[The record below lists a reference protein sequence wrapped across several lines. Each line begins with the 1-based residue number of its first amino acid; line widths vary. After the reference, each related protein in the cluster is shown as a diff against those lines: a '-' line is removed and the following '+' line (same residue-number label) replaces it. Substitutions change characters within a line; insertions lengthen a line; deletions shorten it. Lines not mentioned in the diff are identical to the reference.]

1 MSQEK
6 VAKYKEQKANRKEIM
21 KKEKR
26 ARIFRNSVAGVVLVA
41 VIGWLGY
48 SAVDF
53 YIDSLPREEV
63 DVDYTAISDYQDS
76 IMDETVIT
84 Y

>member
-6 VAKYKEQKANRKEIM
+6 VERYKEQKANRKEIM

-26 ARIFRNSVAGVVLVA
+26 ARVIRNSVAAVMLVA
-41 VIGWLGY
+41 VVGWIGY

-53 YIDSLPREEV
+53 YLDNLPREEV
-63 DVDYTAISDYQDS
+63 EVDYSALSDYEDALYS
-76 IMDETVIT
+76 DES
-84 Y
+84 

>member
-6 VAKYKEQKANRKEIM
+6 VERYKEQKANRKEIM

-26 ARIFRNSVAGVVLVA
+26 ARILRNSIAAAMLVA
-41 VIGWLGY
+41 VMVWLGY

-53 YIDSLPREEV
+53 YFDNLPREVVEV
-63 DVDYTAISDYQDS
+63 DYSAITDYQEAMS
-76 IMDETVIT
+76 EEQ
-84 Y
+84 

>member
-6 VAKYKEQKANRKEIM
+6 VERYKEQKANRKEIM

-26 ARIFRNSVAGVVLVA
+26 ARVIRNSVAAVMVLA
-41 VIGWLGY
+41 VMVWLGY

-53 YIDSLPREEV
+53 YIDNLPREEV
-63 DVDYTAISDYQDS
+63 EVDYAVISEYE
-76 IMDETVIT
+76 ETMNEEQ
-84 Y
+84 

>member
-6 VAKYKEQKANRKEIM
+6 VERYKEQKANRKAIM

-26 ARIFRNSVAGVVLVA
+26 ARVIRNSLAAVMLVA
-41 VIGWLGY
+41 VVGWIGY

-53 YIDSLPREEV
+53 YIDNLPREEV
-63 DVDYTAISDYQDS
+63 EVDYSALSDYEDALYADS
-76 IMDETVIT
+76 E
-84 Y
+84 